1 MNEAATLS
9 LRLAESNMYIVLA
22 VFCRV
27 GTAIMVLPGIGELNV
42 PPRIRLVFALLT
54 AFVLA
59 PIVRASYPPQPAEIW
74 AFAGLLLTE
83 IAIGL
88 ALGLIIRMFL
98 MALQVAGTVIA
109 SQTGLAF
116 AQNFD
121 PTLGIQGALLAS
133 FLTILGLTLI
143 FESNL
148 HHLMIA
154 GLKNSYGILPPGG
167 AIPWGDFADL
177 AARTF
182 SLVFRLGIQLA
193 APFIVFSLVF
203 YAAAGAISKL
213 LPQVQIFFLTVP
225 VSILGGFA
233 ILAIVLSSMMLVFL
247 DAYQRMLAAPSL

>member
-1 MNEAATLS
+1 MDDATLT
-9 LRLAESNMYIVLA
+9 LRFAESGMFVVLA

-27 GTAIMVLPGIGELNV
+27 GTALMVLPGIGELNV

-54 AFVLA
+54 SFVLA
-59 PIVRASYPPQPAEIW
+59 PVVRASYPQAPGDIL

-121 PTLGIQGALLAS
+121 PTLGIQGALVAS
-133 FLTILGLTLI
+133 FLTILGMTLI
-143 FESNL
+143 FQSNL
-148 HHLMIA
+148 HYLMIA

-167 AIPWGDFADL
+167 ALPWGDFADL
-177 AARTF
+177 ATRTF
-182 SLVFRLGIQLA
+182 SLVFRLGIQLS

-203 YAAAGAISKL
+203 YAAAGAVAKL
-213 LPQVQIFFLTVP
+213 LPQIQIFFLTVP
-225 VSILGGFA
+225 ISILGGFA
-233 ILAIVLSSMMLVFL
+233 LLAILLSSLMLVFL
-247 DAYQRMLAAPSL
+247 DAFQRMLAGPWL

>member
-1 MNEAATLS
+1 MDEAATLS
-9 LRLAESNMYIVLA
+9 LRLAENNIFVVLA
-22 VFCRV
+22 VFCRI
-27 GTAIMVLPGIGELNV
+27 GTALMVVPGIGELNV
-42 PPRIRLVFALLT
+42 PPRVRLVFALLT
-54 AFVLA
+54 SFVLA
-59 PIVRASYPPQPAEIW
+59 PIVRASYPAQPGELLP
-74 AFAGLLLTE
+74 FAGLLLAE
-83 IAIGL
+83 ITIGL

-133 FLTILGLTLI
+133 FITILGLVLI
-143 FESNL
+143 FESDI

-154 GLKNSYGILPPGG
+154 GLKSSYAILPPGG

-177 AARTF
+177 ATRTF
-182 SLVFRLGIQLA
+182 SLVFRLGIQLS

-225 VSILGGFA
+225 ISILGGFA
-233 ILAIVLSSMMLVFL
+233 LLAIVLSSLMLVFL
-247 DAYQRMLAAPSL
+247 DAYQRMLTAPFL